1 MNGVCVFRPIQKSKH
16 IRYNQNTYTKYYCC
30 KFMAEINFNVDDEQS
45 GNQAALNEIEDT
57 LSVQNF
63 LAELSQHGFGPF
75 DGLNAESGLV
85 VDGKSYPWTTK
96 LEKKQLV
103 EIGVV
108 EGCLLE
114 IMTKLKVA

>member
-1 MNGVCVFRPIQKSKH
+1 
-16 IRYNQNTYTKYYCC
+16 
-30 KFMAEINFNVDDEQS
+30 MAEINFHVEDEFT
-45 GNQAALNEIEDT
+45 GNSSPLVPVEDT

-114 IMTKLKVA
+114 IMQKLKVA

>member
-1 MNGVCVFRPIQKSKH
+1 MGVFCPTPNSKS
-16 IRYNQNTYTKYYCC
+16 IISYQNTYTKSLCG
-30 KFMAEINFNVDDEQS
+30 KFMAEINFNVDDEKS
-45 GNQAALNEIEDT
+45 GFQAALNEIEDT

-85 VDGKSYPWTTK
+85 VDEKSYPWTAE
-96 LEKKQLV
+96 LQKKQLV

-114 IMTKLKVA
+114 IMTKLKVAR

>member
-1 MNGVCVFRPIQKSKH
+1 
-16 IRYNQNTYTKYYCC
+16 
-30 KFMAEINFNVDDEQS
+30 MAEINFHVEDQFTGNSSPLVDV
-45 GNQAALNEIEDT
+45 EDT